1 MDIYDDC
8 VFEIETHK
16 LGKLSV
22 HTPSHFCVTNR
33 LAVNITSTVD
43 EAATVTTNQDSIRL
57 MLTTYRTI
65 DDRASLIKYEAEEQA
80 SQH

>member
-43 EAATVTTNQDSIRL
+43 EAATVTTN
-57 MLTTYRTI
+57 
-65 DDRASLIKYEAEEQA
+65 
-80 SQH
+80 